1 MINMMN
7 ISTEEELKEPY
18 EGTIMGEV
26 NRIDSALFEKL
37 LTEIQILNM
46 KLEVLEN
53 LEIEVKK

>member
-1 MINMMN
+1 MN